1 MVYHAF
7 TIAALVAAA
16 AAAHYEW
23 EVVFSPA
30 DVDMM
35 SVRAVFEA
43 DGQLMIHVRRRPA
56 MSGGGEGF
64 PPPLVC
70 SR

>member
-1 MVYHAF
+1 MFPGWCLPVG
-7 TIAALVAAA
+7 TDL
-16 AAAHYEW
+16 AHYEW

-43 DGQLMIHVRRRPA
+43 DGQLLIHVRRRA
-56 MSGGGEGF
+56 GAAAEGLPQPQVCA
-64 PPPLVC
+64 PPPAAL
-70 SR
+70 

>member
-1 MVYHAF
+1 M
-7 TIAALVAAA
+7 
-16 AAAHYEW
+16 
-23 EVVFSPA
+23 FSPA

-43 DGQLMIHVRRRPA
+43 DGQLMIHVRRRTA
-56 MSGGGEGF
+56 LVGGEGF

-70 SR
+70 AR